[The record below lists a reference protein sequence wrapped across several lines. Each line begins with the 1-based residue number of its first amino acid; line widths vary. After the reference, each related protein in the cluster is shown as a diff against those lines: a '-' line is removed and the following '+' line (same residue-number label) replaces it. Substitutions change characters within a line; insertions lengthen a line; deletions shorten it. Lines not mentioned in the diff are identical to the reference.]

1 MSSTYTMGQVPVG
14 ELMPVPGA
22 IEDQLQGG
30 EALPQHR
37 PAGLQVLPQVPE
49 ED

>member
-1 MSSTYTMGQVPVG
+1 MPSTYTMGQVPVG
-14 ELMPVPGA
+14 ELLPVTGA
-22 IEDQLQGG
+22 TEDQLQGG

-37 PAGLQVLPQVPE
+37 KAGFQVRPQVPE